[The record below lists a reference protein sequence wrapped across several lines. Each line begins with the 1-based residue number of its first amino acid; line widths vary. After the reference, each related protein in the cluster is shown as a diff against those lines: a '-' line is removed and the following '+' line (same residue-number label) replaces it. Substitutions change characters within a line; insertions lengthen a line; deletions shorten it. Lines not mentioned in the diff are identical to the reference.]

1 MAFLGFG
8 LLTLSVGFRE
18 LASNHSRDPYP
29 EMALMCKLAG
39 WVVIVCRELVYVH
52 QTLGLR

>member
-1 MAFLGFG
+1 MVFLGFG
-8 LLTLSVGFRE
+8 LLTLSFGFRE
-18 LASNHSRDPYP
+18 LASDHPRDPYP
-29 EMALMCKLAG
+29 DAALMCKLAG

>member
-29 EMALMCKLAG
+29 EMAFMCKLAG